1 MSRGAGGSSGGTGSF
16 FIGLLMMIAGGYLFL
31 DSIRVTNSF
40 GLGFSIFHYSRFHMT
55 GGMVLIPLIFGTG
68 LIFYNSKNI
77 FGWALSIASLVML
90 GFGIIQSINFSLRGM
105 SAFELITILVLIAG
119 GAGLF
124 LNSLRNYDPKE

>member
-1 MSRGAGGSSGGTGSF
+1 MTRGAGGSSGGTGSF
-16 FIGLLMMIAGGYLFL
+16 FMGLLMLIAGGYLFL

-40 GLGFSIFHYSRFHMT
+40 GLGYSLFSYGRFHMT
-55 GGMVLIPLIFGTG
+55 GGMVLIPLIFGVG

-77 FGWALSIASLVML
+77 LGWALSIASLVML
-90 GFGIIQSINFSLRGM
+90 SFGIIQSINFSLRGM

-124 LNSLRNYDPKE
+124 LSSLRNYDKNK